1 MRLDID
7 LVVGAIF
14 VRRYRVVEVRPL
26 VKKRTVD
33 EPPGALT
40 GDDEPS
46 VPVPWILLLAMPVQM
61 SAITSFELVRSVRLP
76 SDDARRPRLS
86 VCQILRTQT
95 QDCERQDG

>member
-26 VKKRTVD
+26 VKERTVD

-61 SAITSFELVRSVRLP
+61 SAIAGFELVRSMRLP
-76 SDDARRPRLS
+76 SDDACRPGLGI
-86 VCQILRTQT
+86 CQVLRTHA
-95 QDCERQDG
+95 QDSEDQDG